1 MEVGLFIKWGK
12 PVPGREEMAISLF
25 TEAIEYFEDKVK
37 TGWIT
42 FFEPFFFQT
51 SDRDEETGFFVI
63 KGPVTYIFKMLE
75 EEPFLFLQEKA
86 LYTVDHFT
94 FDLLTVGEGVTKQL
108 ARGAKVRAELGIAH

>member
-25 TEAIEYFEDKVK
+25 TEAIEYFQDKVA

-63 KGPVTYIFKMLE
+63 KGPVAYIFKLLE

-108 ARGAKVRAELGIAH
+108 ARGARVRAELGIAH